1 MVRKVRWS
9 RSAQVDL
16 REIFEYI
23 SESTPLNAYRL
34 AEKIRFAAET
44 LDTMSERGRVI
55 PEFED
60 RSLRE
65 IFVSKYRIMYKVLEQ
80 EIIIAAVVHMSR
92 ELRNIFP
99 STNDYPDLRLSLL

>member
-9 RSAQVDL
+9 RSAQIDL

-23 SESTPLNAYRL
+23 SESAPINAYRL
-34 AEKIRFAAET
+34 SEKIRTAAET
-44 LDTMSERGRVI
+44 LETMPERGRVI
-55 PEFED
+55 PEFEE

-65 IFVSKYRIMYKVLEQ
+65 IFVSKYRIMYKVLEK

-92 ELRNIFP
+92 
-99 STNDYPDLRLSLL
+99 DLRKSIASAND